1 MKIRRFSVELTTR
14 SLRIALTGALI
25 CSAIFPPAHGSAQ
38 SSSSLETFPGELPKP
53 IATRVAKEWF
63 FAFRSGQVDRRK
75 LSDAVNNE
83 LSASVLQKEMRTL
96 QRFGTPRS
104 FEYLRVARFGG
115 LPPTR
120 SWFRL
125 RTQSERLSRASHS
138 MGTGNWLE
146 STLKSSRRKML
157 LRIEAGRLLGLRCA
171 LEASC
176 GTDD

>member
-38 SSSSLETFPGELPKP
+38 SSFSLETFPGELPKP

-115 LPPTR
+115 LPTYEVVV
-120 SWFRL
+120 SYAN
-125 RTQSERLSRASHS
+125 TERKVIEGIAFD
-138 MGTGNWLE
+138 GNGKL
-146 STLKSSRRKML
+146 
-157 LRIEAGRLLGLRCA
+157 AGIDFEIVA
-171 LEASC
+171 PENAPAH
-176 GTDD
+176 